1 MAFCLSKHH
10 LFLLRRTHATY
21 PVIFIYSAKTLVPF
35 STATSPA
42 QTHFM
47 VDYLIQKCGL
57 SIEKANSASK
67 ILTHIKSPGNPDS
80 VLNFLKQ
87 SGFNDT
93 HIRDLISRQP
103 RLLTVKVENT
113 LKPKFLFFQELGLY
127 GTPFAEIASRYP
139 YFLRCSIENQ
149 LQPNISYLRSFF
161 HTDDNTVKAIKKWA
175 KIITF
180 GLQKQIMPC
189 IEVLRKCGI
198 PDHQISSLI
207 LRWPFFLTGGPQW
220 IETLVTRAEKFGV
233 GRGSGMFVYAVLAMG
248 KMSETTME
256 AKLELFKS
264 FGWSEEDIL
273 VAFHKDPRFMN
284 VSEGKVRALMR
295 VLMAELGL
303 KPCEIASR
311 PKVFVISLEKKL
323 LPRHEVLKILKLRRL
338 VKEGKSLLSVVN
350 VSGEIFLKNY
360 VIRYLDRAPE
370 LREAY
375 MVPLGISR

>member
-1 MAFCLSKHH
+1 
-10 LFLLRRTHATY
+10 
-21 PVIFIYSAKTLVPF
+21 
-35 STATSPA
+35 
-42 QTHFM
+42 M

-67 ILTHIKSPGNPDS
+67 ILTHIKSPEKPDS

-93 HIRDLISRQP
+93 HIRDLISKQP

-127 GTPFAEIASRYP
+127 GTPFAEITSRYP
-139 YFLRCSIENQ
+139 HFLRCSIENQ
-149 LQPNISYLRSFF
+149 LQPTISYLRSFF
-161 HTDDNTVKAIKKWA
+161 HTDDNIVKAIKKWV
-175 KIITF
+175 KILSYD
-180 GLQKQIMPC
+180 LQKQIMPC

-207 LRWPFFLTGGPQW
+207 FSYPIFLTEGPQW

-248 KMSETTME
+248 KMSGTTME
-256 AKLELFKS
+256 AKLQLFKS

-273 VAFHKDPRFMN
+273 VAFHKEPRFIN
-284 VSEGKVRALMR
+284 SSETKVRALMK
-295 VLMAELGL
+295 VLMVELGL

-311 PKVFVISLEKKL
+311 PKVFLASLEKVL
-323 LPRHEVLKILKLRRL
+323 LPRHEVLKILKSRGL
-338 VKEGKSLLSVVN
+338 VKEGKSLLSVVKM
-350 VSGEIFLKNY
+350 SGEIFLKNY

>member
-67 ILTHIKSPGNPDS
+67 ILTHIKSAEKPDS
-80 VLNFLKQ
+80 VLSFLKQ

-93 HIRDLISRQP
+93 HIRDLISNQP

-161 HTDDNTVKAIKKWA
+161 HTDDNIVRAIKRRVKVL
-175 KIITF
+175 IYD
-180 GLQKQIMPC
+180 LQKQIMPC

-220 IETLVTRAEKFGV
+220 IETLVTRVEKFGIA
-233 GRGSGMFVYAVLAMG
+233 RGSGMFIHGVLAMG

-256 AKLELFKS
+256 AKLELLKS
-264 FGWSEEDIL
+264 FGWSEQDIL
-273 VAFHKDPRFMN
+273 AAFQKEPRFMN

-295 VLMAELGL
+295 VLMVELGL
-303 KPCEIASR
+303 KPREIASR
-311 PKVFVISLEKKL
+311 PKVFVISLEKVL
-323 LPRHEVLKILKLRRL
+323 LPRREVLKILKGRGL
-338 VKEGKSLLSVVN
+338 VKERVQLFTLASM
-350 VSGEIFLKNY
+350 SGESFLKNY

-375 MVPLGISR
+375 MVPLGISG

>member
-149 LQPNISYLRSFF
+149 LQPTISYLRSFF

-207 LRWPFFLTGGPQW
+207 LRYPIFLTVGPQW

-273 VAFHKDPRFMN
+273 VAFHKDLRFMN